1 MLLSWRSTLIFIALW
16 LAAYALARWLG
27 VRRRIPSGVR
37 QDVAALGALA
47 VVTSVF
53 FWRVLF
59 TRGAWIPAGGG
70 DLASFLYPT
79 YHYAAESLR
88 RGVIPLWN
96 PHLYLGTPFLPDNQT
111 AVFYP
116 VNLLFYFLTPELTY
130 PTMEWLVIVHV
141 FLSGVFMY
149 FCLRYLESGH
159 PLHPLAALVGGVA
172 YMLCD
177 VNITHLGNLNIIATT
192 TWLPIIFLFYRRA
205 VVERRAGLAATA
217 GVFLG
222 MAALVGHGQMLL
234 LIVLGLGLYL
244 LWRWLTS
251 WRGGWR
257 ALLSPALMFALTL
270 AVGLSLAALTLLPA
284 YEMTNYTARAHM
296 SYDEASRYSLPP
308 AALIGLLVPDLYGR
322 GPSGFW
328 GPWDRVEVGYL
339 GVLPLVL
346 AVLAL
351 LLRRERTS
359 GFFVFLAISG
369 LLLAL
374 GRYAPVHRLF
384 YHFIPGFDR
393 VRVPARALILFD
405 FGVAGLAALGLDAL
419 LRPPGDRVGAAF
431 RRAVR
436 LLPWLGGATLIVVLL
451 LSRHILTRARSF
463 PANDYERIAGAAN
476 RGLVVFA
483 LLLAASLIWL
493 WARGKRWR
501 RRTLGLLA
509 VILVTVDLVG
519 LGMNVEVCTYDPL
532 AGFDHPQ
539 VLDYLR
545 SDPNYFRVESAR
557 EALGVWQPDFSLLY
571 GLYDLGGLWNPLSLA
586 AYDAFYWSVGRD
598 SPLYDFVGV
607 KYLITRKDKP
617 PGEGKFVLAFDGDPQ
632 VDVYLNTAALPRVLL
647 VHRALVVPDAGT
659 AHTRIHAPDFDP
671 GTMVVL
677 LEGQGQPLDVD
688 PGDGER
694 RLGIADFGSNHL
706 EVTVTTPVEGY
717 LVVSDMFYPGW
728 VATVDGEPQPVL
740 QANYCFRAVYV
751 GPGEHRV
758 RFEFRPRSWAVGWA
772 ISAVTAVALFVWAMI
787 AMFRSYSPGIF
798 AALSRHPLDLRDNRN

>member
-16 LAAYALARWLG
+16 LAVYILARWLG
-27 VRRRIPSGVR
+27 VRRRIPSDIR
-37 QDVAALGALA
+37 DDVAAVGALA
-47 VVTSVF
+47 VITSAF

-59 TRGAWIPAGGG
+59 TLGTWIPSGGG

-88 RGVIPLWN
+88 RGTIPLWN
-96 PHLYLGTPFLPDNQT
+96 PHLYLGAPFLADNQT

-116 VNLLFYFLTPELTY
+116 INLLFYFLTPELTY
-130 PTMEWLVIVHV
+130 PAMEWLVIVHV
-141 FLSGVFMY
+141 FLSGAFMY
-149 FCLRYLESGH
+149 FCLRYLEPGH

-192 TWLPIIFLFYRRA
+192 TWLPLIFVFYRRA
-205 VVERRAGLAATA
+205 VVERRVGLAATA
-217 GVFLG
+217 GIFLG

-234 LIVLGLGLYL
+234 LIVLGLGSYL

-257 ALLSPALMFALTL
+257 ALLSPALMFALML

-284 YEMTNYTARAHM
+284 YEMTGYTARAHM
-296 SYDEASRYSLPP
+296 PYDEASRYSLPP
-308 AALIGLLVPDLYGR
+308 AALTGLLVPDLYGR
-322 GPSGFW
+322 GPAGFW
-328 GPWDRVEVGYL
+328 GKWDRVEVGYL

-346 AVLAL
+346 AGLVL
-351 LLRRERTS
+351 LLRRDRMS
-359 GFFVFLAISG
+359 GFFAFLAIGG

-384 YHFIPGFDR
+384 YRFVPGFDR

-405 FGVAGLAALGLDAL
+405 FGVAGLAALGLDTL
-419 LRPPGDRVGAAF
+419 LRPLGDRVRAAF
-431 RRAVR
+431 RRTVR
-436 LLPWLGGATLIVVLL
+436 LLPWLGSATLIIVLL
-451 LSRHILTRARSF
+451 LSRRILTPARSF
-463 PANDYERIAGAAN
+463 PANDYERIAGAAT
-476 RGLVVFA
+476 RGLVVFG

-493 WARGKRWR
+493 WARQKCRLR

-509 VILVTVDLVG
+509 VILVAVDLVG

-532 AGFDHPQ
+532 GGFDHPQ
-539 VLDYLR
+539 VLAYLR
-545 SDPNYFRVESAR
+545 ADPSHFRVESAR
-557 EALGVWQPDFSLLY
+557 EALGVWQPDFSLLH

-598 SPLYDFVGV
+598 SPLYDFAGV
-607 KYLITRKDKP
+607 KYLITLKDKP
-617 PGEGKFVLAFDGDPQ
+617 PGEEKFVLAFDGDPQ

-647 VHRALVVPDAGT
+647 VHRAVVVPDAGA

-671 GTMVVL
+671 ATMVVL
-677 LEGQGQPLDVD
+677 LEGQGQPLGVD

-694 RLGIADFGSNHL
+694 RLVIADFGANHL
-706 EVTVTTPVEGY
+706 EVTVTTSVEGY
-717 LVVSDMFYPGW
+717 LVVSDIFYPGW
-728 VATVDGEPQPVL
+728 VATVDSKPRPVL

-751 GPGEHRV
+751 EPGEHRV
-758 RFEFRPRSWAVGWA
+758 RFEFRPRSWTMGLA
-772 ISAVTAVALFVWAMI
+772 ISAVTVFALLAWAVVAVI
-787 AMFRSYSPGIF
+787 RRS
-798 AALSRHPLDLRDNRN
+798 